1 MALTTPVF
9 LSSSS
14 FGAYFFWGSA
24 SLLCTLACCFVMRET
39 RGRSLE
45 VIEKEYLDK
54 HEESM
59 RRTSDD
65 KKAEKKCGDK
75 AQGQTGGG
83 AGSGVVVSVRDVQ
96 HDV

>member
-1 MALTTPVF
+1 MF
-9 LSSSS
+9 LASSS

-59 RRTSDD
+59 RRASD
-65 KKAEKKCGDK
+65 GDK
-75 AQGQTGGG
+75 AAKKSVEQGQAGG
-83 AGSGVVVSVRDVQ
+83 GVVVSVRDVQ
-96 HDV
+96 RDV